1 VWPENSAAFQRHQ
14 QCFPLPFE
22 GTEYAGSRSLGS
34 FRMGDVGIGVFPE
47 AQKNPCR
54 PQPPCAAVGV
64 LTGLLYN
71 CGTCNVHPNGN
82 GVAMLMINEI
92 PEQECREVLARA
104 PVARLGCALDNQPYV
119 VPINFAYDGQY
130 MYVFSTV
137 GKKIEW
143 MRANPKVCIQ
153 TDIQIESEWVSVIVN
168 GRYEELAEPQ
178 YTAERKHASRLLAKR
193 YQWWLNALA
202 QRRMTLG
209 DSSIEPLFFR
219 IYIDSMTGLRA
230 AERT

>member
-1 VWPENSAAFQRHQ
+1 
-14 QCFPLPFE
+14 
-22 GTEYAGSRSLGS
+22 
-34 FRMGDVGIGVFPE
+34 
-47 AQKNPCR
+47 
-54 PQPPCAAVGV
+54 
-64 LTGLLYN
+64 
-71 CGTCNVHPNGN
+71 
-82 GVAMLMINEI
+82 MLMINEI
-92 PEQECREVLARA
+92 PEQECRAVLARA

-119 VPINFAYDGQY
+119 VPIHFAYDGQY

-178 YTAERKHASRLLAKR
+178 HTAERKHASTLLAKR

-219 IYIDSMTGLRA
+219 IHIDSMTGLRA
-230 AERT
+230 AEKDVNTFTPSI